1 VLIGKESS
9 TSYGYTMI
17 DSSRLKGSADS
28 EQGGAE
34 GAASALDQNTDTIWH
49 TNYTGGIAADLE
61 SGTNCTYTILLDENT
76 DIGKLEYVPR
86 QDGGSNGIILSY
98 RLFYST
104 TATGENFQEISIKD
118 NTWSYDDDTKSVTF
132 VAENARRIRIMAV
145 TTAPDNQ
152 FISAAEFR
160 LYAQYKIA
168 TPATYLSD
176 LYLSATK
183 EIKKDQDKS
192 FTLPADTT
200 VTVDL
205 EGKDL
210 DYFQAQAAGADASGA
225 VLKIYGDG
233 NLLYT
238 SDALKMGSDAENIF
252 LQVTGIKELKFQTT
266 GSVSLADARFK
277 QKEDHTSLS
286 LYEGESVSVL
296 ANGTLTPENRGVI
309 TWTSENTAVAT
320 VSKEGVVTAVG
331 EGTTRILASYGTET
345 LVCTVTVKKVPET
358 KASAVEK
365 NTSSGQQNTV
375 SQTEKNTEKKET
387 TTTTVTKPKKVTI
400 KKVKAG
406 KKKATVTWQKV
417 TGASGYEVWMKTGSG
432 AFKKVKSLSAKKS
445 SLTVKKLK
453 AGKKYTFKVR
463 AYKKGADGKKVYGAY
478 SKKKTIKI

>member
-1 VLIGKESS
+1 
-9 TSYGYTMI
+9 
-17 DSSRLKGSADS
+17 
-28 EQGGAE
+28 
-34 GAASALDQNTDTIWH
+34 
-49 TNYTGGIAADLE
+49 
-61 SGTNCTYTILLDENT
+61 
-76 DIGKLEYVPR
+76 
-86 QDGGSNGIILSY
+86 
-98 RLFYST
+98 
-104 TATGENFQEISIKD
+104 
-118 NTWSYDDDTKSVTF
+118 
-132 VAENARRIRIMAV
+132 
-145 TTAPDNQ
+145 
-152 FISAAEFR
+152 
-160 LYAQYKIA
+160 
-168 TPATYLSD
+168 
-176 LYLSATK
+176 
-183 EIKKDQDKS
+183 
-192 FTLPADTT
+192 
-200 VTVDL
+200 
-205 EGKDL
+205 
-210 DYFQAQAAGADASGA
+210 
-225 VLKIYGDG
+225 
-233 NLLYT
+233 
-238 SDALKMGSDAENIF
+238 
-252 LQVTGIKELKFQTT
+252 LKFQTT

-331 EGTTRILASYGTET
+331 EGSTRILASYGTET

-432 AFKKVKSLSAKKS
+432 AFKKVKSLSAKKT